1 MKIRAKVI
9 EAWNRFFFQPIPA
22 CSLGLFRIAFAFV
35 LLITVEGMAED
46 ALVWYGEEGVV
57 PRAVAIRS
65 LEGPRL
71 SLLTILP
78 QSDLIVR
85 CFLAVLLLAGASLLI
100 GYKTRLASIIVWAC
114 LVSVHH
120 RDVFLLH
127 SGDHLMRT
135 LSFFLMFAPCGRAYS
150 VDRLL
155 RLRRGLEEP
164 GIPYIVPWAQRLL
177 QIQVCVMYFNAV
189 LYKLAGTHWIDGT
202 AAWYISQLDEFKRFP
217 VPDLVHTL
225 WFSQLTTW
233 SALAVE
239 AAFPL
244 LVWFRPLRPWVL
256 IAGVLLHLG
265 LEYTMNLPFFQWV
278 VLAGYFLFLEMWIGK
293 PHSVAVSRP
302 QSERA
307 TLSARNDDS
316 GAQNSGVRTRQSQMG
331 MRPSRRRC
339 VVEMDSTRFVRR

>member
-1 MKIRAKVI
+1 MNIRAKAI

-22 CSLGLFRIAFAFV
+22 CSLGLFRIVFACV
-35 LLITVEGMAED
+35 LLVTVTTLAED

-57 PRAVAIRS
+57 PAAVARQS

-71 SLLTILP
+71 NLLTILP
-78 QSDLIVR
+78 QSDLTVR
-85 CFLAVLLLAGASLLI
+85 CFFAVLLLAGVSLLI
-100 GYKTRLASIIVWAC
+100 GYKTRLASIVVWAC
-114 LVSVHH
+114 LVSMHH

-135 LSFFLMFAPCGRAYS
+135 LSFFLMFAPSGRAYS

-155 RLRRGLEEP
+155 GLRRGLESP

-177 QIQVCVMYFNAV
+177 QIQLCVMYFSAV
-189 LYKLAGTHWIDGT
+189 LYKLAGTHWLDGT

-217 VPDLVHTL
+217 LPDLAHTL
-225 WFSQLTTW
+225 WFSQLATW

-244 LVWFRPLRPWVL
+244 LVWFRPLRRYVL
-256 IAGVLLHLG
+256 LAGVLLHLG
-265 LEYTMNLPFFQWV
+265 LEYTMNIPFFQWV
-278 VLAGYFLFLEMWIGK
+278 VLASYCLFLDTWMGK

-316 GAQNSGVRTRQSQMG
+316 GAQSSGARPRQSQMG

-339 VVEMDSTRFVRR
+339 VVEMDSPRFVRR

>member
-1 MKIRAKVI
+1 MVI

-22 CSLGLFRIAFAFV
+22 CSLGLFRIAFSFV
-35 LLITVEGMAED
+35 LLITVEGLAED

-57 PRAVAIRS
+57 PAAVARQS

-71 SLLTILP
+71 NLLTILP

-85 CFLAVLLLAGASLLI
+85 CFVGVLLLAGFSLLI
-100 GYKTRLASIIVWAC
+100 GFRTRLASIIVWAC

-135 LSFFLMFAPCGRAYS
+135 LSFFLMFAPCERAYS

-155 RLRRGLEEP
+155 RLRRGLELP
-164 GIPYIVPWAQRLL
+164 GTPYIVPWAQRLL
-177 QIQVCVMYFNAV
+177 QIQVCVMYFDAV

-217 VPDLVHTL
+217 LPDLAHTL
-225 WFSQLTTW
+225 WFSQLATW

-256 IAGVLLHLG
+256 VAGVLLHLG

-278 VLAGYFLFLEMWIGK
+278 VLASYFLFLEMWIGK

-302 QSERA
+302 QSERS

-316 GAQNSGVRTRQSQMG
+316 GAQNSGARTPESKMRI
-331 MRPSRRRC
+331 RPSRRRC
-339 VVEMDSTRFVRR
+339 VVEMDSPRFVRR

>member
-1 MKIRAKVI
+1 MVI
-9 EAWNRFFFQPIPA
+9 AAWNRFFFQPIPA
-22 CSLGLFRIAFAFV
+22 CSLGLFRIIFACV
-35 LLITVEGMAED
+35 LLVTVTSLAED
-46 ALVWYGEEGVV
+46 ALVWYGEEGVL

-65 LEGPRL
+65 LDGPRL

-85 CFLAVLLLAGASLLI
+85 CFVGVLLLAGVALLI

-120 RDVFLLH
+120 RDVFLLN

-155 RLRRGLEEP
+155 RLRRGLESP

-177 QIQVCVMYFNAV
+177 QIQVCVMYFNCV

-225 WFSQLTTW
+225 WFSQLATW

-256 IAGVLLHLG
+256 VAGVLLHLG

-278 VLAGYFLFLEMWIGK
+278 VLASYFLFLEMWMGK
-293 PHSVAVSRP
+293 PRSVAVSPP

-307 TLSARNDDS
+307 TLSTRNDDS
-316 GAQNSGVRTRQSQMG
+316 GAQNPGARTRQSQMG

-339 VVEMDSTRFVRR
+339 TVEMDSTRFVRR